1 MATAKMTKAQLL
13 EHIAVL
19 EAKVGSVRVDR
30 AKRRARTNA
39 RIAALDA
46 RLTVGHQVCADQ
58 RGRIKQLEA
67 ELAARGRIVP
77 RTKNEVQGTGQAV
90 GAPYRNA
97 AGKLMQ
103 KWRIGFNLYTHR
115 EVQGEVAQ

>member
-1 MATAKMTKAQLL
+1 MTTAKMTKAQLL
-13 EHIAVL
+13 EHIAAL
-19 EAKVGSVRVDR
+19 E
-30 AKRRARTNA
+30 
-39 RIAALDA
+39 A
-46 RLTVGHQVCADQ
+46 RLTVGHQVCGDQ
-58 RGRIKQLEA
+58 RERIAQLEA

-77 RTKNEVQGTGQAV
+77 RAKYEAPGTGQAV

-103 KWRIGFNLYTHR
+103 KVRIGFNRYTHR